1 MGSFILPPQ
10 VLSTGNQSLTHFTL
24 SANEVSDIEIR
35 ATKNVKSLR
44 VLNCSR
50 FVRGLLLHFLR
61 IEFDPLFCALAALMG
76 EFKRQ
81 RVELRGNTSSAPFNE
96 VRPCVSL

>member
-1 MGSFILPPQ
+1 MDSFVLPPQ
-10 VLSTGNQSLTHFTL
+10 LLSTGNQSLTHFTL

-35 ATKNVKSLR
+35 ATKKVKSLR

-50 FVRGLLLHFLR
+50 FVRELLHFLR